1 MQTEQDIT
9 KMIYRWLVILIL
21 LSQSLYSQVQFQVP
35 GITVP
40 ASPTIDLPVVIQ
52 TNNNVVGSLE
62 FALNYDPT
70 ILRFEEIK
78 LSSTSQTWLTY
89 TMDDSNGKLRWGGYD
104 NTYGSH
110 SITQPTELFTVK
122 FAVLNQ
128 NWTTTPITIGRKT
141 AGDAQ
146 GWSIPVTNTNGY
158 INYSRSVIFV
168 GKDAIS
174 AVAYPNPVIT
184 TSNISLTL
192 PSSSTYFISLHDFNG
207 NLLKSFKGFY
217 LTGSNTFE
225 VDLTPYQSGI
235 YILRITDN
243 INLKTI
249 KSLKN

>member
-1 MQTEQDIT
+1 M
-9 KMIYRWLVILIL
+9 MYRWLIILIL

-40 ASPTIDLPVVIQ
+40 ASSTIDLPVVIQ

-70 ILRFEEIK
+70 ILQFTEIV

-89 TMDDSNGKLRWGGYD
+89 TMDDGNGKLRWGGYD
-104 NTYGSH
+104 NTYGLY
-110 SITQPTELFTVK
+110 SITQPTELFIIKFTV
-122 FAVLNQ
+122 LDQ

-158 INYSRSVIFV
+158 INYNRLGIFV
-168 GKDAIS
+168 EKDAITATAS
-174 AVAYPNPVIT
+174 PNPT
-184 TSNISLTL
+184 TTISRINLIL
-192 PSSSTYFISLHDFNG
+192 PLSSTYYVDLYDFNG
-207 NLLKSFKGFY
+207 NLLKSHKEFY
-217 LTGSNTFE
+217 LKGYNSLE
-225 VDLTPYQSGI
+225 IDLTPYQSGI

-243 INLKTI
+243 KNQKTI
-249 KSLKN
+249 KLIKN